1 MLFKIMKKKNKFN
14 KGFTHTL
21 TFTKQLC
28 CAPSAYCK
36 SKCRGFTLV
45 ETLIAISI
53 FTVSLLG
60 IMSVLASGIADT
72 NYAKRK
78 MTATYLA
85 QEGIEYIRNMRDTF
99 VLYPANGGWSGGGSF
114 TNRLGN
120 CDAST
125 GCGVDI
131 SRPVTD
137 TNFTFR
143 CTPSSKCKLYVNNGN
158 YNTNNL
164 VGDDSGFTRKIWMD
178 IIPGPDDGVKISSK
192 VEWTQGSGTKS
203 VTFSEN
209 LYNWY

>member
-1 MLFKIMKKKNKFN
+1 MKKKNKFN

-85 QEGIEYIRNMRDTF
+85 QEGIEYIRNMRDTA
-99 VLYPANGGWSGGGSF
+99 VLYGSGNPWAQFKSDF
-114 TNRLGN
+114 SSCNN
-120 CDAST
+120 ESNA
-125 GCGVDI
+125 CGLDMPPFNV
-131 SRPVTD
+131 S
-137 TNFTFR
+137 
-143 CTPSSKCKLYVNNGN
+143 PSCSSGCKLYVNNGG
-158 YNTNNL
+158 YDTDSS
-164 VGDDSGFTRKIWMD
+164 GDDSGFVRKIWAD
-178 IIPGPDDGVKISSK
+178 EITPNEEIKIFSK

>member
-85 QEGIEYIRNMRDTF
+85 QEGIEYMRNMRDTY
-99 VLYPANGGWSGGGSF
+99 VLYPGSSF
-114 TNRLGN
+114 DWDKFQVKFIS
-120 CDAST
+120 CKSK
-125 GCGVDI
+125 GC
-131 SRPVTD
+131 RFD
-137 TNFTFR
+137 TVFPHDVHVCSND
-143 CTPSSKCKLYVNNGN
+143 SDCKLYINNNG
-158 YNTNNL
+158 
-164 VGDDSGFTRKIWMD
+164 V
-178 IIPGPDDGVKISSK
+178 
-192 VEWTQGSGTKS
+192 
-203 VTFSEN
+203 
-209 LYNWY
+209 